1 MSNYNTFQLGLK
13 KNSQPS
19 HMKIHYNEKNVKFL
33 GKKLIVLFSQCSNI
47 VVKIRDIVRDK
58 RKQKDEP
65 CENHVLVL

>member
-1 MSNYNTFQLGLK
+1 
-13 KNSQPS
+13 
-19 HMKIHYNEKNVKFL
+19 MKIHYNEKNVKFL